1 MDFFKKAKE
10 ELIVLRKAS
19 DSYYNQD
26 ESMISDSEFDQKK
39 DYLVSLYEKYLLP
52 KKSLNQDFVK
62 EVEDFLNQIGA
73 PVTASK
79 WKKAKH
85 KIPMTSLNKVNSEEE
100 FRKWEN
106 EIGDKEYILFDKM
119 DGGSIELIYK
129 NSKLVQAITRGDGS
143 EGEQIVQNVQK
154 MKNVKIFIEGF
165 SGSLRGEIVILRDDF
180 EALNTTSDREY
191 KNPRNTATG
200 LSKNLEGINVEFLS
214 ILFYDIDDDNKFFK
228 TEEEKLL
235 YIESLGLKTCF
246 WKKVTV
252 EELIKIFKDY
262 EINVRVNLPY
272 DIDGMVIRA
281 NSIELQEKCGELG
294 GNPKAKI
301 AWKFAPMKKDVKLL
315 DVIWNLSNRR
325 ITPIALLEPT
335 NMGGV
340 VVSRCTL
347 NNVDIFKEFGIKK
360 NCIVELIRA
369 NDVIPKILSLKGE
382 GNVEILI
389 PSECPICGEHT
400 QIDGKFLYCSNEFC
414 SGLGNGNL
422 KRWVNTL
429 EIESIG
435 PEIIKMLYE
444 KDLVREPADFYK
456 LTVEQLSGLDR
467 LGERSA
473 NKIVNNFKAKMELTL
488 PEFISG
494 LNIPSFS
501 IKTSEALLN
510 AGYNTIDKILNAKK
524 EDLVKI
530 KGIELKTA
538 TFIIEG
544 MKSKVTVIQN
554 LLEVGIKIRE
564 PIKISLESEKFK
576 GISFCFTG
584 AIQSIKTDGKRYTRE
599 DMYDLVLKNGGKIE
613 ESVKRGLSFLVMAD
627 PNSTS
632 SKANKAR
639 EIGTK
644 IMSEE
649 EFFRLI
655 NN

>member
-10 ELIVLRKAS
+10 ELIILRKAS

-165 SGSLRGEIVILRDDF
+165 SGSLRGEIVIFRDDF
-180 EALNTTSDREY
+180 EVLNTTSDREY

-382 GNVEILI
+382 GDVEILI
-389 PSECPICGEHT
+389 PSECPICGEPT
-400 QIDGKFLYCSNEFC
+400 QIEGKFLYCTNEFC

-429 EIESIG
+429 DIESIG

-501 IKTSEALLN
+501 TKTSEALLN
-510 AGYNTIDKILNAKK
+510 TGYDTIDKILNAKK

-544 MKSKVTVIQN
+544 MKSKETVIQN

-564 PIKISLESEKFK
+564 PIKISLESEEFK